1 MVSSKVQDFKMYE
14 GWTNWATWNVN
25 VWLDELKLYETAKK
39 QKSPIELQGLCEGN
53 VKYFSDFW
61 IEDRFGNKC
70 LDEREWDNV
79 DWEDLFNTYKSREP
93 EDEDED
99 E

>member
-1 MVSSKVQDFKMYE
+1 MVSSKVQDFREYE

-25 VWLDELKLYETAKK
+25 VWLDELRIAHLARE
-39 QKSPIELQGLCEGN
+39 QKSPEYLQELCEHFIRD
-53 VKYFSDFW
+53 FSGFW

-79 DWEDLFNTYKSREP
+79 DWEDLFNTLKLTNVEEE
-93 EDEDED
+93 EDE
-99 E
+99 